1 MIARL
6 TRGRR
11 VPINSSYNFTPI
23 QIDSSTLLGYFNARA
38 GITPAPSGTT
48 GTLTAAGS
56 KIKPVPTP
64 PWDVSS
70 GAPRSNDLVKRV
82 LAGKSFFDTNA
93 AQLDVKGASDDY
105 KKLFALYQGL
115 NALSGLAEQAAAKG
129 VGPTQLTSLQR
140 AFSAGL
146 TQAST
151 YLDKLTLDQV
161 RITQGRQM
169 ILDQTVAGIP
179 KTDPTYLTQV
189 IYQGA
194 QDGLPEA
201 LQGDV
206 KFDISIKRVNTTF
219 DIAVDLSEMGATA
232 RTLPNVVNYINGK
245 LEAAGVF
252 TRIAVDH
259 QVGQP
264 RTVTVGKS
272 TITLPAGADQWRL
285 KIKGD
290 DSEALTLSAPSTAGA
305 VYLAQTAGV
314 PPPTTPSTTTPAP
327 APQVQQLLKFQTDQ
341 SLTGTPPPAPLALPG
356 QSFAPSNQ
364 VSSQTLGKEVA
375 AVHATAMGADG
386 SRYVLADV
394 TGATAGQTLQGPQ
407 DVALMKYDS
416 AGNLLYTRVLGATGT
431 ASGMA
436 LAVSADGKVAVAG
449 KVTGAID
456 PGESGLDA
464 NASDSFV
471 TLYDASGQEVW
482 TQRRAALQDDQA
494 AAVAFGSDGSVYVAG
509 KAKSAMPGATA
520 VGGWDGY
527 LQGFGADGTAQ
538 FSTQFGTTGDDKA
551 TALAVDGSSVI
562 VGGVDGANAVLRRF
576 DLQVSGAP
584 TLAATRD
591 LGSLGGG
598 GVASVA
604 VDGSSVIVAGTAGS
618 ATLSAGTVTSAFSGG
633 ATDGF
638 AATLSSDLQ
647 VSGSDALVYF
657 GGAGNDSVTA
667 MTVSNGGV
675 WIAGTSTDDI
685 AGLPKV
691 GTQAGAQ
698 DGYVARLDI
707 ASGTTSWAQRFSAQD
722 GQAAPT
728 SIAVDPTGASV
739 LDRLGLPTGT
749 LTYDDSQLIT
759 AQTAARAGDQIM
771 LKTRE
776 GGAAVAVTLA
786 ADDTLDTL
794 AQKINRALGF
804 QGNAAVVSDGNYRRL
819 KITPLNDRSSIE
831 ILAGAAGKDMLNAL
845 GLKAGVVDTQPAG
858 AKKTFGL
865 NLDLNLSIATSGA
878 ANAANKSLQ
887 DAITFVRAAY
897 SSLKTASQPPPPA
910 NASINGPVPTY
921 LTNQIANYQA
931 ALRRLT
937 GGG

>member
-6 TRGRR
+6 TRGRS
-11 VPINSSYNFTPI
+11 VPINSSYSFAPV
-23 QIDSSTLLGYFNARA
+23 QIDTSVLLGYFNARA
-38 GITPAPSGTT
+38 GITSTASGTT
-48 GTLTAAGS
+48 GASGS
-56 KIKPVPTP
+56 ATKSTPVPTP
-64 PWDVSS
+64 PWDVASK
-70 GAPRSNDLVKRV
+70 APRSSDLVKQV

-93 AQLDVKGASDDY
+93 AQLDVTGASDDY

-129 VGPTQLTSLQR
+129 VGPTQLASLQR

-151 YLDKLTLDQV
+151 FLGKLSLDQA
-161 RITQGRQM
+161 RITQGQDM
-169 ILDQTVAGIP
+169 ISDQSAAGAP
-179 KTDPTYLTQV
+179 KTDPTYRSQV
-189 IYQGA
+189 IYQGP
-194 QDGLPEA
+194 QDGLPDA
-201 LQGDV
+201 LQGTV
-206 KFDISIKRVNTTF
+206 QFDISIKRVNTTF
-219 DIAVDLSEMGATA
+219 DIPIDLAGMGATA
-232 RTLPNVVNYINGK
+232 RTLPNVVNYINSQ
-245 LEAAGVF
+245 LSAAGVF
-252 TRIAVDH
+252 TRVALDH
-259 QVGQP
+259 EVGQP
-264 RTVTVGKS
+264 RTVQAGST

-285 KIKGD
+285 KINGD

-305 VYLAQTAGV
+305 VYLAQTAGA

-341 SLTGTPPPAPLALPG
+341 SLTGAPPPAPLALPG
-356 QSFAPSNQ
+356 QAFAPPNQ

-375 AVHATAMGADG
+375 AVHATAMGPDG

-394 TGATAGQTLQGPQ
+394 TGATAGQVLQGPR

-449 KVTGAID
+449 KITGAID
-456 PGESGLDA
+456 PGESGLDP

-494 AAVAFGSDGSVYVAG
+494 AAVAFGADGSIYVAG
-509 KAKSAMPGATA
+509 KAKSAMPGASA
-520 VGGWDGY
+520 LGGWDGY
-527 LQGFGADGTAQ
+527 LQGFSAAGAAQ

-598 GVASVA
+598 GVAGVA
-604 VDGSSVIVAGTAGS
+604 VNGASVIVAGTAGS

-633 ATDGF
+633 TTDGF

-647 VSGSDALVYF
+647 VSGGDALAYF
-657 GGAGNDSVTA
+657 GGAGSDSVTA

-685 AGLPKV
+685 GGLAKV

-707 ASGTTSWAQRFSAQD
+707 ASGTTSWAQRFTAQD
-722 GQAAPT
+722 GQSAPA

-749 LTYDDSQLIT
+749 LTYSDSQLIT
-759 AQTAARAGDQIM
+759 AQTSARAGDQI
-771 LKTRE
+771 LFKTRE
-776 GGAAVAVTLA
+776 GGSATAVTLA
-786 ADDTLDTL
+786 ADDTFDTL
-794 AQKINRALGF
+794 AQKVNRALGF
-804 QGNAAVVSDGNYRRL
+804 QGNVTVVSNGAERQL
-819 KITPLNDRSSIE
+819 KIAPLNSRSSIE
-831 ILAGAAGKDMLNAL
+831 ILAGPAGKDMLKAL
-845 GLKAGVVDTQPAG
+845 GLKAGVVETAPAG

-865 NLDLNLSIATSGA
+865 NLDLNLSIATPDA
-878 ANAANKSLQ
+878 ANATNQALQ
-887 DAITFVRAAY
+887 NAITYLRAAY
-897 SSLKTASQPPPPA
+897 SALKAAAQPPPPA
-910 NASINGPVPTY
+910 NASAKGPVPAY
-921 LTNQIANYQA
+921 LTDQIANYQT
-931 ALRRLT
+931 ALNRLT